1 MLAVNPRAVQRPS
14 RKEAKME
21 KMSPIKALRTFFE
34 ANGGRKVTLQE
45 FQALTTEER
54 LALGRLAAVALGVEL
69 EVK

>member
-1 MLAVNPRAVQRPS
+1 
-14 RKEAKME
+14 ME

-45 FQALTTEER
+45 FQALTAEER
-54 LALGRLAAVALGVEL
+54 IALGKLAAVELGVEL